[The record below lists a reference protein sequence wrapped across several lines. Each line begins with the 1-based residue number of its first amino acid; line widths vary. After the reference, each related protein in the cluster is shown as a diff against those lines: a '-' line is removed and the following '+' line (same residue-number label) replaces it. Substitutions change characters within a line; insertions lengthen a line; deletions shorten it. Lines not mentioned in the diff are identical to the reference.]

1 VSIWN
6 GSGPRRGLI
15 LNTRD
20 IEQLIELL
28 EKSSISE
35 IEVWRWGKK
44 IRVSR
49 SSGNMVVQSSGFD
62 TKEVPTSRPV
72 VEDKT
77 VLSAAEEMS
86 PDSGVEVKS
95 PMVGTFYR
103 SPSPDVDAFVKV
115 GDHVKQ
121 GDTLCII
128 EAMKIMNEVEA
139 DISGVVL
146 DIKVD
151 NAQPVEYG
159 QTLFLI
165 EP

>member
-1 VSIWN
+1 M
-6 GSGPRRGLI
+6 
-15 LNTRD
+15 NTKD
-20 IEQLIELL
+20 IEQLIALL
-28 EKSSISE
+28 EQSTISE
-35 IEVWRWGKK
+35 IEVGRWGNK

-49 SSGNMVVQSSGFD
+49 QGGSVLVQNSGMSQQAPQAAAP
-62 TKEVPTSRPV
+62 VP
-72 VEDKT
+72 
-77 VLSAAEEMS
+77 AAENGEAES
-86 PDSGVEVKS
+86 SLQGQAIKS

-103 SPSPDVDAFVKV
+103 SPGPDVDPFIKV
-115 GDHVKQ
+115 GDHVSK

-139 DISGVVL
+139 EVSGVIL
-146 DIKVD
+146 DIQIE

>member
-1 VSIWN
+1 M
-6 GSGPRRGLI
+6 
-15 LNTRD
+15 NTKD

-35 IEVWRWGKK
+35 IEVGRWGKK

-49 SSGNMVVQSSGFD
+49 QGGNVMVHNSEMAHSPASVAAA
-62 TKEVPTSRPV
+62 PAAPV
-72 VEDKT
+72 EG
-77 VLSAAEEMS
+77 AAEES
-86 PDSGVEVKS
+86 TTQGVAIKS

-103 SPSPDVDAFVKV
+103 SPSPEVDPFIKV
-115 GDHVKQ
+115 GDHVQK

-139 DISGVVL
+139 EVSGVIL
-146 DIKVD
+146 DIQIE

>member
-1 VSIWN
+1 M
-6 GSGPRRGLI
+6 
-15 LNTRD
+15 NTKD

-28 EKSSISE
+28 EKSTISE
-35 IEVWRWGKK
+35 IEVGKWGKK

-49 SSGNMVVQSSGFD
+49 QGGNIVAQNFGASQPPAQPAETIMTPAASI
-62 TKEVPTSRPV
+62 
-72 VEDKT
+72 
-77 VLSAAEEMS
+77 AEES
-86 PDSGVEVKS
+86 ALHGVEIKS

-103 SPSPDVDAFVKV
+103 SPSPEVDAFVKV
-115 GDHVKQ
+115 GDHVKK

-139 DISGVVL
+139 EISGVIIDVQ
-146 DIKVD
+146 IE

>member
-1 VSIWN
+1 M
-6 GSGPRRGLI
+6 
-15 LNTRD
+15 NTKD

-28 EKSSISE
+28 EKSTISE
-35 IEVWRWGKK
+35 IEVGKWGRM

-49 SSGNMVVQSSGFD
+49 QGGNVVVQNSAGVPAPTQTPAPAQASTETEDDESSLQG
-62 TKEVPTSRPV
+62 
-72 VEDKT
+72 
-77 VLSAAEEMS
+77 LAI
-86 PDSGVEVKS
+86 KS

-115 GDHVKQ
+115 GDHVKK

-139 DISGVVL
+139 EVSGVIL
-146 DIKVD
+146 DVQIE

>member
-1 VSIWN
+1 M
-6 GSGPRRGLI
+6 
-15 LNTRD
+15 NTKD
-20 IEQLIELL
+20 IEQLIALL
-28 EKSSISE
+28 EKSTISE
-35 IEVWRWGKK
+35 IEVGRWGKK

-49 SSGNMVVQSSGFD
+49 QGGNMVVQNSGF
-62 TKEVPTSRPV
+62 TAPAAPSSAPAEVASEPKE
-72 VEDKT
+72 
-77 VLSAAEEMS
+77 EES
-86 PDSGVEVKS
+86 SLQGVAIKS

-103 SPSPDVDAFVKV
+103 SPSPEVDPFVKV
-115 GDHVKQ
+115 GDHISK

-139 DISGVVL
+139 EVSGVIL
-146 DIKVD
+146 DIQID

>member
-1 VSIWN
+1 M
-6 GSGPRRGLI
+6 
-15 LNTRD
+15 NTKD

-35 IEVWRWGKK
+35 IEFATWGKK

-49 SSGNMVVQSSGFD
+49 HAGNVVAQGSAVNSTGPAAPEALPAADNSGETESSLQGI
-62 TKEVPTSRPV
+62 
-72 VEDKT
+72 
-77 VLSAAEEMS
+77 A
-86 PDSGVEVKS
+86 VKS

-103 SPSPDVDAFVKV
+103 SPSPEVDPFIKV
-115 GDHVKQ
+115 GDHVRK

-139 DISGVVL
+139 EMSGVIL
-146 DIKVD
+146 DIQIE

>member
-1 VSIWN
+1 
-6 GSGPRRGLI
+6 LK
-15 LNTRD
+15 TKD

-35 IEVWRWGKK
+35 IEVSRWGKK

-49 SSGNMVVQSSGFD
+49 QGGNVMVHNSGMVPAPLQPAAPAQGPAETPEDESSTQG
-62 TKEVPTSRPV
+62 
-72 VEDKT
+72 
-77 VLSAAEEMS
+77 LAI
-86 PDSGVEVKS
+86 KS

-115 GDHVKQ
+115 GDHVKK

-139 DISGVVL
+139 EVSGVIL
-146 DIKVD
+146 DIQIE

>member
-1 VSIWN
+1 
-6 GSGPRRGLI
+6 
-15 LNTRD
+15 LNTKD

-28 EKSSISE
+28 EKSTISE
-35 IEVWRWGKK
+35 IEVGRWGKK

-49 SSGNMVVQSSGFD
+49 QGDNVVVQNSGI
-62 TKEVPTSRPV
+62 TQAPTP
-72 VEDKT
+72 
-77 VLSAAEEMS
+77 AAAPAQAPTEATGAEAS
-86 PDSGVEVKS
+86 HQGVAIKS

-103 SPSPDVDAFVKV
+103 SPSPEVDPFIKV
-115 GDHVKQ
+115 GDHVKK

-139 DISGVVL
+139 EVSGVIL
-146 DIKVD
+146 DIQIE

>member
-1 VSIWN
+1 
-6 GSGPRRGLI
+6 
-15 LNTRD
+15 LNTKD

-28 EKSSISE
+28 EKSTISE
-35 IEVWRWGKK
+35 IEVSKWGKK

-49 SSGNMVVQSSGFD
+49 QGGNVVVQNSGMAQAPAPAAASAQATAEATGD
-62 TKEVPTSRPV
+62 ETSQQGM
-72 VEDKT
+72 
-77 VLSAAEEMS
+77 AI
-86 PDSGVEVKS
+86 KS

-103 SPSPDVDAFVKV
+103 SPSPEVDPFIKV
-115 GDHVKQ
+115 GDHVKK

-139 DISGVVL
+139 EVSGVIL
-146 DIKVD
+146 DIQIE

>member
-1 VSIWN
+1 
-6 GSGPRRGLI
+6 
-15 LNTRD
+15 LNTKD

-28 EKSSISE
+28 EKSTISE
-35 IEVWRWGKK
+35 IEVGKWGKK

-49 SSGNMVVQSSGFD
+49 QGGNVVVQNSGMVPAPAQSTAPVQD
-62 TKEVPTSRPV
+62 TTN
-72 VEDKT
+72 
-77 VLSAAEEMS
+77 S
-86 PDSGVEVKS
+86 PDENSSLQGMAIKS

-103 SPSPDVDAFVKV
+103 SPGPDVDPFIKV
-115 GDHVKQ
+115 GDHVKK

-139 DISGVVL
+139 EVSGVIL
-146 DIKVD
+146 DIQIE

-165 EP
+165 ES

>member
-1 VSIWN
+1 M
-6 GSGPRRGLI
+6 
-15 LNTRD
+15 NTKD

-28 EKSSISE
+28 EKSSIAE

-49 SSGNMVVQSSGFD
+49 NSGNTIVQSSGIES
-62 TKEVPTSRPV
+62 KEVPVQKPAVADTPV
-72 VEDKT
+72 V
-77 VLSAAEEMS
+77 SASEES
-86 PDSGVEVKS
+86 SSAQGVEVKS

-139 DISGVVL
+139 EVSGVIL

>member
-1 VSIWN
+1 M
-6 GSGPRRGLI
+6 
-15 LNTRD
+15 NTKD

-35 IEVWRWGKK
+35 IEVGRWGKK

-49 SSGNMVVQSSGFD
+49 QSGNMVVQSSGFEKND
-62 TKEVPTSRPV
+62 TTLPRPTSAEPVDVPV
-72 VEDKT
+72 VEEGAPEQG
-77 VLSAAEEMS
+77 AAI
-86 PDSGVEVKS
+86 KS

-103 SPSPDVDAFVKV
+103 APSPDVDAFVKV
-115 GDHVKQ
+115 GDHVKM

-139 DISGVVL
+139 EISGVIL
-146 DIKVD
+146 DIKAD

>member
-1 VSIWN
+1 M
-6 GSGPRRGLI
+6 
-15 LNTRD
+15 NTKD

-35 IEVWRWGKK
+35 IEVAKWGKK

-49 SSGNMVVQSSGFD
+49 SSGGVMVQGAGIS
-62 TKEVPTSRPV
+62 TPAVPSPSTPIKADSPEEETS
-72 VEDKT
+72 
-77 VLSAAEEMS
+77 LQ
-86 PDSGVEVKS
+86 GVAIKS
-95 PMVGTFYR
+95 PMVGTYYK
-103 SPSPDVDAFVKV
+103 SPSPDTDPFIKV
-115 GDHVKQ
+115 GDHVSK

-139 DISGVVL
+139 EISGVIL

>member
-1 VSIWN
+1 M
-6 GSGPRRGLI
+6 
-15 LNTRD
+15 NTKD

-28 EKSSISE
+28 EKSTISE
-35 IEVWRWGKK
+35 IEVGRWGNK

-49 SSGNMVVQSSGFD
+49 QGGNMVVQNSGMAQAPIQSVADAQAPDDSTDSESS
-62 TKEVPTSRPV
+62 
-72 VEDKT
+72 
-77 VLSAAEEMS
+77 LQ
-86 PDSGVEVKS
+86 GVAIKS

-115 GDHVKQ
+115 GDHVKK

-139 DISGVVL
+139 EISGVIL
-146 DIKVD
+146 DVQIE

>member
-1 VSIWN
+1 M
-6 GSGPRRGLI
+6 
-15 LNTRD
+15 NTKD

-35 IEVWRWGKK
+35 IEVGRWGKK

-49 SSGNMVVQSSGFD
+49 QGGSVMVHNSEMAAAPAPASTPAAAPVESNTDESSQQG
-62 TKEVPTSRPV
+62 
-72 VEDKT
+72 
-77 VLSAAEEMS
+77 MS
-86 PDSGVEVKS
+86 ITS

-103 SPSPDVDAFVKV
+103 SPGPDVDPFVKV
-115 GDHVKQ
+115 GDHVQK

-139 DISGVVL
+139 EVSGVIL
-146 DIKVD
+146 DIQIE

>member
-1 VSIWN
+1 M
-6 GSGPRRGLI
+6 
-15 LNTRD
+15 NTKD
-20 IEQLIELL
+20 IEQLIALL

-35 IEVWRWGKK
+35 IEIAKWGKR

-49 SSGNMVVQSSGFD
+49 NTGNVLVKSSGLGDAALPAAAPVI
-62 TKEVPTSRPV
+62 TTETS
-72 VEDKT
+72 
-77 VLSAAEEMS
+77 AEEES
-86 PDSGVEVKS
+86 SLQGIAVKS

-103 SPSPDVDAFVKV
+103 SPSPDVDPFIKV
-115 GDHVKQ
+115 GDHVRK

-139 DISGVVL
+139 EMSGVIL
-146 DIKVD
+146 DIQID

>member
-1 VSIWN
+1 M
-6 GSGPRRGLI
+6 
-15 LNTRD
+15 NTKD
-20 IEQLIELL
+20 IEQLIALL
-28 EKSSISE
+28 EQSTISE
-35 IEVWRWGKK
+35 IEVGRWGKK

-49 SSGNMVVQSSGFD
+49 QGNSVVVQNSGA
-62 TKEVPTSRPV
+62 TQAAPQAAAPAPA
-72 VEDKT
+72 VE
-77 VLSAAEEMS
+77 AEEES
-86 PDSGVEVKS
+86 SLQGQAIKS

-103 SPSPDVDAFVKV
+103 SPGPDVDPFVKV
-115 GDHVKQ
+115 GDHVSK

-139 DISGVVL
+139 EVSGVIL
-146 DIKVD
+146 DIQIE

>member
-1 VSIWN
+1 M
-6 GSGPRRGLI
+6 
-15 LNTRD
+15 NTKE
-20 IEQLIELL
+20 IEQLIALL
-28 EKSSISE
+28 EKSGITE
-35 IEVWRWGKK
+35 IEVGSWGKK

-49 SSGNMVVQSSGFD
+49 AANVGAA
-62 TKEVPTSRPV
+62 PV
-72 VEDKT
+72 VSTNFTSSASPSTPQTEDD
-77 VLSAAEEMS
+77 SAGDENAIQ
-86 PDSGVEVKS
+86 GVEIKS

-103 SPSPDVDAFVKV
+103 SPSPEVDPFAKV
-115 GDHVKQ
+115 GDHVKK

-139 DISGVVL
+139 EMSGVIL
-146 DIKVD
+146 DIQIE

>member
-1 VSIWN
+1 M
-6 GSGPRRGLI
+6 
-15 LNTRD
+15 NTKD

-28 EKSSISE
+28 EKSTISE
-35 IEVWRWGKK
+35 IEVGKWGKK

-49 SSGNMVVQSSGFD
+49 QGGNVVVQNSGMI
-62 TKEVPTSRPV
+62 PAPV
-72 VEDKT
+72 Q
-77 VLSAAEEMS
+77 SAA
-86 PDSGVEVKS
+86 PVQDTIKDSDDNSSLQGMAIKS

-103 SPSPDVDAFVKV
+103 SPGPDVDPFIKV
-115 GDHVKQ
+115 GDHVKK

-139 DISGVVL
+139 EVSGVIL
-146 DIKVD
+146 DIQIE

-165 EP
+165 ES

>member
-1 VSIWN
+1 
-6 GSGPRRGLI
+6 
-15 LNTRD
+15 LNTKD

-35 IEVWRWGKK
+35 IEVSKWGKK

-49 SSGNMVVQSSGFD
+49 QGGNVVVQNSGGVLAPSQPATPAQAPAEAADDESS
-62 TKEVPTSRPV
+62 
-72 VEDKT
+72 
-77 VLSAAEEMS
+77 LQ
-86 PDSGVEVKS
+86 GVAIKS

-103 SPSPDVDAFVKV
+103 SPSPEVDPFIKV
-115 GDHVKQ
+115 GDHVKK

-139 DISGVVL
+139 EVSGVIL
-146 DIKVD
+146 DIQIE

>member
-1 VSIWN
+1 M
-6 GSGPRRGLI
+6 
-15 LNTRD
+15 NTKD

-28 EKSSISE
+28 EKSNLSE
-35 IEVWRWGKK
+35 IEFATWGKK

-49 SSGNMVVQSSGFD
+49 SAGNIVVQN
-62 TKEVPTSRPV
+62 
-72 VEDKT
+72 
-77 VLSAAEEMS
+77 
-86 PDSGVEVKS
+86 SGVNEVGSQANTPADVTEETADAESSLQGIAFKS

-103 SPSPDVDAFVKV
+103 SPSPDVDPFIKV
-115 GDHVKQ
+115 GDHIKK

-139 DISGVVL
+139 EMSGVIL
-146 DIKVD
+146 DIQID

>member
-1 VSIWN
+1 M
-6 GSGPRRGLI
+6 
-15 LNTRD
+15 NTKN

-28 EKSSISE
+28 EKSTISE
-35 IEVWRWGKK
+35 IEIGRWGNK

-49 SSGNMVVQSSGFD
+49 QGGNVVVQNSGMAQTSGQPDVAAQAFTESVGDESS
-62 TKEVPTSRPV
+62 PQ
-72 VEDKT
+72 
-77 VLSAAEEMS
+77 
-86 PDSGVEVKS
+86 GVAISS

-115 GDHVKQ
+115 GDHIKK

-139 DISGVVL
+139 EISGVIL
-146 DIKVD
+146 DVQIE

>member
-1 VSIWN
+1 M
-6 GSGPRRGLI
+6 
-15 LNTRD
+15 NTKD

-28 EKSSISE
+28 EKSTISE
-35 IEVWRWGKK
+35 IEVGRWGRK

-49 SSGNMVVQSSGFD
+49 QGGSVLVQNSGMVPGPVASAGSSE
-62 TKEVPTSRPV
+62 TATATPEEETS
-72 VEDKT
+72 
-77 VLSAAEEMS
+77 LQGQAI
-86 PDSGVEVKS
+86 KS

-103 SPSPDVDAFVKV
+103 SPGPDVDPFVKV
-115 GDHVKQ
+115 GDHVSK

-139 DISGVVL
+139 EVSGVIL
-146 DIKVD
+146 DIQIE

-159 QTLFLI
+159 QTIFLI

>member
-1 VSIWN
+1 M
-6 GSGPRRGLI
+6 
-15 LNTRD
+15 NTKD
-20 IEQLIELL
+20 IEQLIALL
-28 EKSSISE
+28 EKSGLSE
-35 IEVWRWGKK
+35 IEFSTWGKK

-49 SSGNMVVQSSGFD
+49 SAGNIVVQNSVGDDINSQ
-62 TKEVPTSRPV
+62 
-72 VEDKT
+72 
-77 VLSAAEEMS
+77 AAAPADPKAATPEEES
-86 PDSGVEVKS
+86 LLHGVAFKS

-103 SPSPDVDAFVKV
+103 SPSPDVDPFVKV
-115 GDHVKQ
+115 GDHVRK

-139 DISGVVL
+139 EMSGVIL
-146 DIKVD
+146 DIQID

>member
-1 VSIWN
+1 M
-6 GSGPRRGLI
+6 
-15 LNTRD
+15 NTKD

-28 EKSSISE
+28 ENSSISE
-35 IEVWRWGKK
+35 IEVGRWGKK

-49 SSGNMVVQSSGFD
+49 QGGNMVVQSSGFE
-62 TKEVPTSRPV
+62 KSEAPAPRPLASEAAEAPV
-72 VEDKT
+72 VE
-77 VLSAAEEMS
+77 SAGPEQGTAI
-86 PDSGVEVKS
+86 KS

-115 GDHVKQ
+115 GDHIKK
-121 GDTLCII
+121 GDTLCIV

-139 DISGVVL
+139 EISGVVL

>member
-1 VSIWN
+1 M
-6 GSGPRRGLI
+6 
-15 LNTRD
+15 NTKD

-28 EKSSISE
+28 EKSTISE
-35 IEVWRWGKK
+35 IEVGRWGKK

-49 SSGNMVVQSSGFD
+49 QGGNVVVQNSGIAEAPAPAAASAQATAEARGD
-62 TKEVPTSRPV
+62 ETSQQGMV
-72 VEDKT
+72 I
-77 VLSAAEEMS
+77 
-86 PDSGVEVKS
+86 KS

-103 SPSPDVDAFVKV
+103 SPSPEVDPFIKV
-115 GDHVKQ
+115 GDHVKK

-139 DISGVVL
+139 EVSGVIL
-146 DIKVD
+146 DIQIE

>member
-1 VSIWN
+1 M
-6 GSGPRRGLI
+6 
-15 LNTRD
+15 NTKD
-20 IEQLIELL
+20 IEQLIEIL
-28 EKSSISE
+28 ERSSISE

-49 SSGNMVVQSSGFD
+49 NSGNMVVQSSGFD
-62 TKEVPTSRPV
+62 TQELPAPKAV
-72 VEDKT
+72 
-77 VLSAAEEMS
+77 AEEKNAVPAVEESS
-86 PDSGVEVKS
+86 PASGVEIKS

-139 DISGVVL
+139 EVSGVIL
-146 DIKVD
+146 DIKID

-159 QTLFLI
+159 QTLFVI

>member
-1 VSIWN
+1 
-6 GSGPRRGLI
+6 
-15 LNTRD
+15 LNTKD
-20 IEQLIELL
+20 IQQLIDLL
-28 EKSSISE
+28 EKSTLSE
-35 IEVWRWGKK
+35 IEVGRWGNK

-49 SSGNMVVQSSGFD
+49 QGNSVVAQNSGIVSPPPLPESFARTSTENA
-62 TKEVPTSRPV
+62 TEEVSLQGQ
-72 VEDKT
+72 EI
-77 VLSAAEEMS
+77 
-86 PDSGVEVKS
+86 KS

-103 SPSPDVDAFVKV
+103 SPSPEVDPFVKV
-115 GDHVKQ
+115 GDHVKK

-139 DISGVVL
+139 EVSGVIL
-146 DIKVD
+146 DIQIE

>member
-1 VSIWN
+1 M
-6 GSGPRRGLI
+6 
-15 LNTRD
+15 NTKD
-20 IEQLIELL
+20 IEQLIALL

-35 IEVWRWGKK
+35 IEVSRWGKK

-49 SSGNMVVQSSGFD
+49 QGGVVVAQNSGVSPSPTPVAAAP
-62 TKEVPTSRPV
+62 VPA
-72 VEDKT
+72 K
-77 VLSAAEEMS
+77 AEETDEASSLQGMAI
-86 PDSGVEVKS
+86 KS

-103 SPSPDVDAFVKV
+103 SPGPDVDPFVKV
-115 GDHVKQ
+115 GDHVKK

-139 DISGVVL
+139 ETSGVIV
-146 DIKVD
+146 DIQID

>member
-1 VSIWN
+1 M
-6 GSGPRRGLI
+6 
-15 LNTRD
+15 NTKD

-28 EKSSISE
+28 EKSTISE
-35 IEVWRWGKK
+35 IEVGRWGNK

-49 SSGNMVVQSSGFD
+49 QGGNMVVQNSGMAQAPIQSVADAQAPDDSTGSESS
-62 TKEVPTSRPV
+62 
-72 VEDKT
+72 
-77 VLSAAEEMS
+77 LQ
-86 PDSGVEVKS
+86 GVAIKS

-115 GDHVKQ
+115 GDHVKK

-139 DISGVVL
+139 EISGVIL
-146 DIKVD
+146 DVQIE

>member
-1 VSIWN
+1 M
-6 GSGPRRGLI
+6 
-15 LNTRD
+15 NTKD
-20 IEQLIELL
+20 IEQLIALL

-35 IEVWRWGKK
+35 IEVGSWGKK

-49 SSGNMVVQSSGFD
+49 QGGTMLVHNSSMSEPGAPLPAVAPVPLADAESSQ
-62 TKEVPTSRPV
+62 K
-72 VEDKT
+72 
-77 VLSAAEEMS
+77 
-86 PDSGVEVKS
+86 GVAIKS

-103 SPSPDVDAFVKV
+103 SPSPEVDPFVKV
-115 GDHVKQ
+115 GDHISK

-139 DISGVVL
+139 EISGVLL
-146 DIKVD
+146 DIALD

>member
-1 VSIWN
+1 M
-6 GSGPRRGLI
+6 
-15 LNTRD
+15 NTKD
-20 IEQLIELL
+20 IEQLINLL

-35 IEVWRWGKK
+35 IEISRWGKK

-49 SSGNMVVQSSGFD
+49 IDGNVVVHNSDASVAVPNATVSAEAAPE
-62 TKEVPTSRPV
+62 TKE
-72 VEDKT
+72 
-77 VLSAAEEMS
+77 EES
-86 PDSGVEVKS
+86 SLQGLAVKS

-103 SPSPDVDAFVKV
+103 SSAPEIDPFIKV
-115 GDHVKQ
+115 GDHVRK

-139 DISGVVL
+139 EVSGVVL
-146 DIKVD
+146 DIQVD